1 MSLLPVVVV
10 DDTPEHGEE
19 HGQLE
24 EDGVHQDTGGL
35 AVENSNDA
43 LGPLFVLI
51 LIYRAALLPAGGRQS
66 R

>member
-43 LGPLFVLI
+43 LGPLFVMI
-51 LIYRAALLPAGGRQS
+51 LIYM
-66 R
+66 